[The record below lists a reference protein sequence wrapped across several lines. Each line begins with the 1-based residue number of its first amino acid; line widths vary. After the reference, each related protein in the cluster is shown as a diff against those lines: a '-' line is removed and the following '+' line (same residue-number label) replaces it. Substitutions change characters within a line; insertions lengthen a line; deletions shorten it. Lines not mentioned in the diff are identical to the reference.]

1 MKRLLIIT
9 WVAALGCAALAA
21 DRDPVYSF
29 TYQAALRDEVGNV
42 ISNGGAVVRNHEL
55 VVRLWDNATGGNL
68 LWGRHFTV
76 FTDETGLFN
85 LEVHDNGGALVADD
99 GNPSYTTLEN
109 ALSANAAGSVYI
121 GIKVVGSDN
130 EISPRQKMFAVPY
143 AGVANE
149 ARKLRGDVTV
159 DGTLT
164 VTVADKTSEVK
175 ITSDGISQSSGSS
188 VFNNLQVNDS
198 VDASSLEVKN
208 NSVFT
213 GAATF
218 GGSVAVGSKNA
229 PVASFTVAS
238 KDFGVDGN
246 GNTTVGGTLTV
257 DGDATVEGKLK
268 AGSLEVNNAA
278 LVPVPVGGI
287 IMWTKAESPDGQGWA
302 TSKNGGYWAVCNGKN
317 GDGGTKING
326 ITIPDLRGRFIVG
339 ASPSNDPN
347 DRGDGLSHYDLGAN
361 TAGVER
367 VSLLEA
373 QIPAHK
379 HLYVAEALLNDRLG
393 ENSEWGSNDLRYKIG
408 KIHTTNIG
416 PHPRFG
422 YQWNSGNDQMS
433 IVETGITGGDGTKSG
448 NYLAEGHAAEHEN
461 RPPYYALIY
470 IIRVR

>member
-9 WVAALGCAALAA
+9 CVAALGCAALAA

-29 TYQAALRDEVGNV
+29 TYQAALRDELGNV
-42 ISNGGAVVRNHEL
+42 ISNRGEIVRNHEL
-55 VVRLWDNATGGNL
+55 VVRLWDSAMGGKL

-85 LEVHDNGGALVADD
+85 LEVHDNGGALGTDD
-99 GNPSYTTLEN
+99 GTPSCTTLES
-109 ALSANAAGSVYI
+109 ALSASAAGSVYI
-121 GIKVVGSDN
+121 GIKVVGSDS
-130 EISPRQKMFAVPY
+130 EISPRQKMFSVPY
-143 AGVANE
+143 ASVASE
-149 ARKLRGDVTV
+149 ARKLKGDVMV

-164 VTVADKTSEVK
+164 VSEVK

-188 VFNNLQVNDS
+188 VFNNLQVNDR
-198 VDASSLEVKN
+198 VDAGSLEVKN

-218 GGSVAVGSKNA
+218 DGSVAVGSKNA

-246 GNTTVGGTLTV
+246 GNTTVGGALTV
-257 DGDATVEGKLK
+257 GGDVTVGGKLK
-268 AGSLEVNNAA
+268 TGSLEVGGAA
-278 LVPVPVGGI
+278 LVPVPIGGI
-287 IMWTKAESPDGQGWA
+287 IMWSQAESPDGKGWA

-347 DRGDGLSHYDLGAN
+347 DRGVGLSHYDLGAN
-361 TAGVER
+361 AEGVEK

-379 HLYVAEALLNDRLG
+379 HLYVAEAQLNNKLG
-393 ENSEWGSNDLRYKIG
+393 ENSDWGSNDLRYKIG

-416 PHPRFG
+416 THPRFG
-422 YQWNSGNDQMS
+422 YQWNSSNDQMT
-433 IVETGITGGDGTKSG
+433 IVETGITGGDGSKSG